1 MHISENPGY
10 NNHALADRGRS
21 DLTVRH
27 LADLRYARQ
36 GTCLAYCG
44 VLVPVPMEEMY
55 RYLAITTYAYDES

>member
-1 MHISENPGY
+1 M
-10 NNHALADRGRS
+10 ADRGRS

-44 VLVPVPMEEMY
+44 VLVPVVLNGGNVSAFSDY
-55 RYLAITTYAYDES
+55 YAYDES